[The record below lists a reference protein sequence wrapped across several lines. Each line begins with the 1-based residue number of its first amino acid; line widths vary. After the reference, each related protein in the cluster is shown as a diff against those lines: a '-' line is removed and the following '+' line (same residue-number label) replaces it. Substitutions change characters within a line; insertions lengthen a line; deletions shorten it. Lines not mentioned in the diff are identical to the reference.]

1 MNGPID
7 TALLDDLLR
16 TTTADGIRKH
26 VVGAVIAGGDGR
38 VLLLHRAADDYLGGL
53 WELPSGGVDE
63 REALPEALS
72 REVEEETGL
81 KVTAVGG
88 YLGHF
93 DYLSKSGRLTR
104 QFNFI
109 ALAGGGS
116 VALTEHDDHVWADRV
131 QQEKASGAVRDVLAS
146 WRDRTTP

>member
-38 VLLLHRAADDYLGGL
+38 VLPLHRTADDYLGGL

-63 REALPEALS
+63 REALGASPSPNTTITCGPTASS
-72 REVEEETGL
+72 R
-81 KVTAVGG
+81 
-88 YLGHF
+88 
-93 DYLSKSGRLTR
+93 RR
-104 QFNFI
+104 P
-109 ALAGGGS
+109 
-116 VALTEHDDHVWADRV
+116 
-131 QQEKASGAVRDVLAS
+131 AVRSAMS
-146 WRDRTTP
+146 WPPGGTGPLPDRPPVRR